1 MCSFLSFDK
10 NLRQKRTWIIE
21 DFGRR

>member
-1 MCSFLSFDK
+1 MCSILSFDK
-10 NLRQKRTWIIE
+10 NLRQKRTWIPE